1 MSQKRA
7 ETTADE
13 WVTFPGGEL
22 EGRRPKVLCPT
33 CREALERTALG
44 RVAKTK
50 SQVDER
56 RPLCFQCYRAGLER
70 DRALQAAGNLDTG
83 SAKRFQY
90 QLPLEPIDHIRLA
103 RLRAERATARANT
116 PDYVGARRHAQIEA
130 RHALQEIASAL
141 KARGLAAADRDNADR
156 ALFEAVHAA
165 ELQLP
170 EAWLPFVVA
179 R

>member
-1 MSQKRA
+1 MSQKFA

-22 EGRRPKVLCPT
+22 EGRRPKALCLA
-33 CREALERTALG
+33 CREALERKALG
-44 RVAKTK
+44 RAAKGRHG
-50 SQVDER
+50 VDER

-70 DRALQAAGNLDTG
+70 DRAFHAAGSLDTG
-83 SAKRFQY
+83 SAERFQY
-90 QLPLEPIDHIRLA
+90 QLPLEPVDRVRLEQ
-103 RLRAERATARANT
+103 LRAARATARAST
-116 PDYVGARRHAQIEA
+116 PSYVGARRHAQIQA
-130 RHALQEIASAL
+130 RHALEQIASGL
-141 KARGLAAADRDNADR
+141 KTRGLAAPGRDR

>member
-1 MSQKRA
+1 MSQKDA
-7 ETTADE
+7 EATADE

-22 EGRRPKVLCPT
+22 EGRRPKVLCLT
-33 CREALERTALG
+33 CRQALERAVLG
-44 RVAKTK
+44 RAKGK
-50 SQVDER
+50 RRVDER

-70 DRALQAAGNLDTG
+70 DRALRAAGNLDTG
-83 SAKRFQY
+83 SAERFQY
-90 QLPLEPIDHIRLA
+90 QLPLEPVD
-103 RLRAERATARANT
+103 RLRLEHLRAARATARAST
-116 PDYVGARRHAQIEA
+116 PSYVGARRHAQIEA
-130 RHALQEIASAL
+130 RHALQQLASGL
-141 KARGLAAADRDNADR
+141 RARGLAAPHRDR